1 MKPRLAITM
10 GDAAGI
16 GPEVIIKA
24 LADPAVWEWSSPVV
38 VGDVE
43 TIRRDL
49 KFQPPGAGLRVMQT
63 DDVPREATPGV
74 IDVVHVDK
82 PVAHLPYGQVSAE
95 TGHAAVRYVQTAV
108 ELGMRGV
115 IQGIVTAP
123 LNKEAMQ
130 RGGHLYPGHTELL
143 ADLFGVE
150 RFSLVLTAKD
160 LFIFHVTTHVSL
172 RRACS
177 LVTRDRVLTTI
188 EEAHRFAGVLGRGDE
203 PIAVVGLNPHAGE
216 RGLFGTEDRD
226 EIAPAIEAAVAAGI
240 PALGP
245 LPADTLLPQAIQG
258 RYGFIVVMY
267 HDQGHAPFKSVFFN
281 DGVNVTVGL
290 PLIRTSVDHGTAFD
304 IAGQGVA
311 DEKSLIAAL
320 SLAARLHPLWNTLEP
335 SS

>member
-1 MKPRLAITM
+1 MRPRLAITM

-16 GPEVIIKA
+16 GPEVIVKA
-24 LADPAVWEWSSPVV
+24 LAAPQVWEWCTPLV
-38 VGDVE
+38 VGDIE

-49 KFQPPGAGLRVMQT
+49 RFAPPGAELRAVAVQEPGAAP
-63 DDVPREATPGV
+63 VPGV
-74 IDVVHVDK
+74 IEVLHVDE
-82 PVAHLPYGQVSAE
+82 PVAHVPYGRVSGE
-95 TGHAAVRYVQTAV
+95 TGHAAVRFVQTAV
-108 ELGMRGV
+108 ELARRGQV
-115 IQGIVTAP
+115 QGIVTAP

-130 RGGHLYPGHTELL
+130 RGGHPYPGHTELL

-150 RFSLVLTAKD
+150 RFSLVLTARD

-172 RRACS
+172 REACR
-177 LVTRDRVLTTI
+177 LVTRDRVLQTI
-188 EEAHRFAGVLGRGDE
+188 EEAHRFAGALGRGED

-216 RGLFGTEDRD
+216 QGLFGTEELD
-226 EIAPAIEAAVAAGI
+226 EIVPAIETAAAAGI
-240 PALGP
+240 PVVGP

-258 RYGFIVVMY
+258 RFGFVVVMY

-304 IAGQGVA
+304 IAGRGVA
-311 DEKSLIAAL
+311 DEKSLIAAM
-320 SLAARLHPLWNTLEP
+320 SLAARLHPLWQALEP